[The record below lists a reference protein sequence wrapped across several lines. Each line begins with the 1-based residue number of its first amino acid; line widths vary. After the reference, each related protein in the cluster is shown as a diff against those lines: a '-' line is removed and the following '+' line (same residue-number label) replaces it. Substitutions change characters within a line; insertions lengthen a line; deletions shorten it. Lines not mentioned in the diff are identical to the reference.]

1 MKCIVAVI
9 WLIMVLELMVSFP
22 LRAEVPEFTPKITDV
37 TVFKDGHALVMSRG
51 STKIEDGWCRTR
63 EVPVPVL
70 GTFWAFVTDKNA
82 EVDFVKAG
90 FAETKEE
97 RPCLTFDEIIQI
109 NIGKRATIVEQPKD
123 ADAISHEGVLL
134 GILQHESKQEVETSG
149 TLPAR
154 YDEWGRYISDQQ
166 TQETKEEEIKSFASF
181 VMVQTD
187 LGTNLIKREN
197 IRSITIA
204 DTTATT
210 HTETK
215 KVREISMHLVSQGEP
230 LNRETEVGMIYLQ
243 KGIRWIPDY
252 RIQLLDNGKANV
264 SLQGTI
270 VNDLADMEN
279 ADLRLVVG
287 VPSFIMKDNLS
298 PLALREIERQLSS
311 YFAPPARSV
320 GGARLDFS
328 NVMMSQAAAP
338 VMRGE
343 TPSEGGPDIPNEG
356 QQEDL
361 FLYHKPGVTLKKG
374 ERAVVELL
382 KVTVPYED
390 IYTWDIPPLPPMEMW
405 RQVNQDQ
412 QRQMLNALTGAK
424 AMHKIRFTNTG
435 DVPLTTGPATIFKDG
450 TPLGQQLLTYTSVK
464 NKVDVPVT
472 IATDLNTK
480 KEEVEVDRKPNI
492 RISGDDYTKVSLHGK
507 LTVTNFKDRPV
518 HIYVTRKTIG
528 TVTSAT
534 ANGKIVLSNVA
545 EDTSYADIY
554 ANIYPWYWWPW
565 PWWVYGVNSIS
576 EITWEATIPDG
587 KSATFEYDWYYYYRY

>member
-1 MKCIVAVI
+1 VA
-9 WLIMVLELMVSFP
+9 
-22 LRAEVPEFTPKITDV
+22 
-37 TVFKDGHALVMSRG
+37 
-51 STKIEDGWCRTR
+51 
-63 EVPVPVL
+63 
-70 GTFWAFVTDKNA
+70 DKNA

-90 FAETKEE
+90 FVETKEE
-97 RPCLTFDEIIQI
+97 RPCLTFDEIIQA

-123 ADAISHEGVLL
+123 ADAIPYEGVLL
-134 GILQHESKQEVETSG
+134 GILQHESKQEVETSK
-149 TLPAR
+149 TSPAR
-154 YDEWGRYISDQQ
+154 YDEWGRYISNQQ
-166 TQETKEEEIKSFASF
+166 TQEIKEEEIKSFASF

-187 LGTNLIKREN
+187 FGAHLIKREN

-204 DTTATT
+204 DTTATIY
-210 HTETK
+210 TETK
-215 KVREISMHLVSQGEP
+215 KVREISMYLVSQGEP
-230 LNRETEVGMIYLQ
+230 LNGETEVGMIYLQ

-279 ADLRLVVG
+279 IDLRLVVG
-287 VPSFIMKDNLS
+287 VPSFIMKDSLS
-298 PLALREIERQLSS
+298 PLALREIELHLSS
-311 YFAPPARSV
+311 YFAPPASSSV
-320 GGARLDFS
+320 GARLDLS
-328 NVMMSQAAAP
+328 NVIMSQAAAP
-338 VMRGE
+338 AMRGE
-343 TPSEGGPDIPNEG
+343 TPSEGGPDIPSEG

-390 IYTWDIPPLPPMEMW
+390 IYTWDIPPIPPMEMW

-424 AMHKIRFTNTG
+424 AMHKIRLTNTG
-435 DVPLTTGPATIFKDG
+435 DAPLTTGPATIFKDG
-450 TPLGQQLLTYTSVK
+450 TPLGQQFLTYTSVK

-492 RISGDDYTKVSLHGK
+492 RISGDDYTKVLLHGK

-534 ANGKIVLSNVA
+534 ENGKIVLSNVA
-545 EDTSYADIY
+545 EDISTGEIS
-554 ANIYPWYWWPW
+554 PWYWWSL
-565 PWWVYGVNSIS
+565 PWWVYAANSIS
-576 EITWEATIPDG
+576 EITWEATISEG